1 MPNPHF
7 IITSDR
13 GTTKA
18 FEVTEPPNRDPMPR
32 LVIEKEFKEAHERFR
47 DKVTDKAGSFPV
59 LGYAGQGNAIAER
72 QGIELEE
79 DAKLFRRIGDQI
91 EKILREHQPS
101 TWAFAAPEEIN
112 PLILDHVS
120 PDLRRTL
127 SKNVKRDLTRIP
139 AESLLEHFE

>member
-1 MPNPHF
+1 
-7 IITSDR
+7 
-13 GTTKA
+13 
-18 FEVTEPPNRDPMPR
+18 MPR
-32 LVIEKEFKEAHERFR
+32 LVVEKEFKEAHQRYR

-72 QGIELEE
+72 QGIDLEE
-79 DAKLFRRIGDQI
+79 DAKLFRAIGHEI

-120 PDLRRTL
+120 PDLRRKL
-127 SKNVKRDLTRIP
+127 RKDVKRDLTRIP
-139 AESLLEHFE
+139 TESLLEHF